1 MTRIGLM
8 SDTHGYVDPKIY
20 EYFKDVDE
28 IWHAGDVGS
37 LEVIDALEKFKPVRG
52 VYGNID
58 DQTIRLVWPKVNQFE
73 VEGMSVLMTHIAG
86 KPYKYTQD
94 ALIEIKKYKPQIFV
108 CGHSHILL
116 VQFDKN
122 IQSLWLNP
130 GACGFKG
137 FHKVKTLLRFEIDKG
152 AIHNMEAI
160 EIGPRVHDKQMN

>member
-1 MTRIGLM
+1 MKKIGLM
-8 SDTHGYVDPKIY
+8 SDTHGWIDPKIY

-37 LEVIDALEKFKPVRG
+37 MEVIEELEAFKTIRG

-58 DQTIRLVWPKVNQFE
+58 DHVIRATWPKVNQFE
-73 VEGMSVLMTHIAG
+73 CEGMSVLMTHIAG

-94 ALIEIKKYKPQIFV
+94 ARVEIEKYKPNIFI

-122 IQSLWLNP
+122 INSLWLNP
-130 GACGFKG
+130 GACGYIG
-137 FHKVKTLLRFEIDKG
+137 FHKVKTILRFTVEDGKVKD
-152 AIHNMEAI
+152 MEAI
-160 EIGPRVHDKQMN
+160 ELGVKSKVNL